1 MSRFINTKL
10 ESVSESVSESDL
22 ESDLEADLKSGS
34 ELIAEPIDTIH
45 WL

>member
-45 WL
+45 